1 MAMDGTNPPLWE
13 RPVRWPADGLPFDMR
28 ALRYVL
34 AAAEQMSFSGAAC
47 ALGMKVSS
55 VSRQVRDFEDQIG
68 TSIFERST
76 SGVRLTDAGRWLL
89 DDIVPVL
96 QMAEAILQRT
106 SAAGR
111 VEEGRIR
118 VGIITTLAGGFLREL
133 ITSFRHCYPGVEL
146 DIQDGGRR
154 EHLRA
159 IRARQLDI
167 AFFTGNAPVAG
178 CDVEE
183 FWRERVHV
191 AMAVHHPLAS
201 SNALDW
207 PQLRDERFIVSTM
220 EPGPEVH
227 DYIVRRVADYS
238 TYPDVTSRQVTV
250 ETLMHMV
257 AIGEGITLV
266 SEGWTSMAHADLA
279 MRPLTAAE
287 DIVPFSA
294 VWSPSSD
301 NPALR
306 RFLSFARDLAI
317 RRGSQRDQ

>member
-1 MAMDGTNPPLWE
+1 MDGTNPPLWE
-13 RPVRWPADGLPFDMR
+13 RPVRWPADGLPFDLR

-55 VSRQVRDFEDQIG
+55 VSRHVRDFEDDLGI
-68 TSIFERST
+68 SLFERTT
-76 SGVRLTDAGRWLL
+76 SGVRLTDAGSRFL
-89 DDIVPVL
+89 DDIIPVL
-96 QMAEAILQRT
+96 QKAEAVLQRAG
-106 SAAGR
+106 AAGR
-111 VEEGRIR
+111 VEEGKVR

-133 ITSFRHCYPGVEL
+133 VASYRRCYPGVEL

-191 AMAVHHPLAS
+191 AMVVNHPLAS

-238 TYPDVTSRQVTV
+238 TYPDVTARHVTV

-266 SEGWTSMAHADLA
+266 SEGWTSMAHPDLA

-306 RFLSFARDLAI
+306 RFLSFARDLAARQRV
-317 RRGSQRDQ
+317 RRNQ

>member
-1 MAMDGTNPPLWE
+1 
-13 RPVRWPADGLPFDMR
+13 MR

-34 AAAEQMSFSGAAC
+34 AAAEQTSFSGAAC

-55 VSRQVRDFEDQIG
+55 VSRRVRDFEDAVGIAM
-68 TSIFERST
+68 FERT
-76 SGVRLTDAGRWLL
+76 TAGVRLTDAGSRFL
-89 DDIVPVL
+89 DDIIPVL
-96 QMAEAILQRT
+96 QMAETVLQRAA
-106 SAAGR
+106 AAGR
-111 VEEGRIR
+111 VEEGTVR

-133 ITSFRHCYPGVEL
+133 ISSYRRCFPGVQIIIL
-146 DIQDGGRR
+146 DGGRR

-159 IRARQLDI
+159 IRVRQLDI

-191 AMAVHHPLAS
+191 AMSAEHPLAG
-201 SNALDW
+201 SNAVDW
-207 PQLRDERFIVSTM
+207 PQLRQEQFIVSTM

-227 DYIVRRVADYS
+227 DYIVRRIADYS
-238 TYPDVTSRQVTV
+238 TYPEVTYRHVTV

-266 SEGWTSMAHADLA
+266 SEGWTSMAHPDLA

>member
-1 MAMDGTNPPLWE
+1 MWG
-13 RPVRWPADGLPFDMR
+13 RPVRWPTQGLPFDMR

-34 AAAEQMSFSGAAC
+34 AAAEQMSFSGAAR
-47 ALGMKVSS
+47 ALDMKVST
-55 VSRQVRDFEDQIG
+55 VSRHVRDFEDELGI
-68 TSIFERST
+68 SLFERTT
-76 SGVRLTDAGRWLL
+76 SGVRLTDAGSRFL
-89 DDIVPVL
+89 DDIIPVL
-96 QMAEAILQRT
+96 QMAETVLQRAG
-106 SAAGR
+106 AAGR
-111 VEEGRIR
+111 VEEGTVR

-133 ITSFRHCYPGVEL
+133 IASYRRCYPGVEL

-167 AFFTGNAPVAG
+167 AFFTGNAPAAG

-191 AMAVHHPLAS
+191 AMAVEHPLAG

-266 SEGWTSMAHADLA
+266 SEGWTSMTIPNVTL
-279 MRPLTAAE
+279 RPLTAAE

-306 RFLSFARDLAI
+306 RFLSFARNLAA
-317 RRGSQRDQ
+317 GQRARPAQ